1 MQDDV
6 RKTIYSTLIIFVVGV
21 SLWVSIVFLNAC
33 GFSLACNK
41 GIAKAERTPVPTLPP
56 AFMPAAD
63 LSLKPQTNPEACRV
77 AAAEL
82 IGAWAAAN
90 APESEAFSFTDAD
103 GRECEA
109 TYADVQ
115 PLFVE
120 PNFWYKGSLSCV
132 SCHSADMTLS
142 LAQLDL
148 SSYAGVVSGSRR
160 ADAESKGT
168 DILSGGTSSLLYQAL
183 AMSSAETP
191 GHTVALTEGYFISVG
206 KPLPAATPAP

>member
-6 RKTIYSTLIIFVVGV
+6 RKTIYSALIIFVVGV
-21 SLWVSIVFLNAC
+21 TLWVSIVFINAC

-41 GIAKAERTPVPTLPP
+41 GITKTERTPVPTLQP

-63 LSLKPQTNPEACRV
+63 LSIQPQTNPDVCRV

-82 IGAWAAAN
+82 IGAWAVAN
-90 APESEAFSFTDAD
+90 APESEPFPFTDAD

-109 TYADVQ
+109 TFADVQ

-120 PNFWYKGSLSCV
+120 PNFWYNGSMSCV

-148 SSYAGVVSGSRR
+148 TSYAGITSGSRR
-160 ADAESKGT
+160 ADTESKGT

-183 AMSSAETP
+183 AMSNAEIP
-191 GHTVALTEGYFISVG
+191 GHTAALTQGFFISVG
-206 KPLPAATPAP
+206 KPLSAATPAP